1 MKLFTNKHPQ
11 AMKSTASS
19 LPLLA
24 TALLLALAPFARAQ
38 TPVAGAPPTIDYQ
51 GQVLDANGAVLAPT
65 TPTNYTMQFRIYNQQ
80 TGGTIVWAES
90 QVVTVDKGAFSVR
103 LGLGVPIPAVGGGNE
118 GTTTDLRASFNEKD
132 RFLGVT
138 VQIPGQAP
146 AEIIPRLAFL
156 SSPFAF
162 VAERAKSADSVV
174 QTSGNSSLGNTTVAS
189 LTSIGAITGSGA
201 ALTDLNGANIAPG
214 SVDVSKLAAAVAQSL
229 CPPGTISAYG
239 GATAPPGWFLCDGA
253 AVSRSTYPALF
264 ATIGLNY
271 GNGGGNATLFSVPD
285 LRGMFLRGMSGT
297 QGTSRDPDVAT
308 RTSLNGGAS
317 GNNLGSNQGF
327 AFQFSS
333 HGHGFQDN
341 YLGAQQPPVRPP
353 GHGPLN
359 FGAAPPGPYGVD
371 GSVIVPYGNLALYAV
386 GSGVFD
392 TQIGTSTET
401 RPRNIYVNYIIK
413 Q

>member
-1 MKLFTNKHPQ
+1 
-11 AMKSTASS
+11 
-19 LPLLA
+19 
-24 TALLLALAPFARAQ
+24 
-38 TPVAGAPPTIDYQ
+38 
-51 GQVLDANGAVLAPT
+51 
-65 TPTNYTMQFRIYNQQ
+65 MQFRIYNQQ

-174 QTSGNSSLGNTTVAS
+174 QTSGISSLGDTTVAS

-201 ALTDLNGANIAPG
+201 ALTNLNGANLTGA
-214 SVDVSKLAAAVAQSL
+214 SVDVSKLAAAVAQAL

-239 GATAPPGWFLCDGA
+239 GTSAPLGWLLCDGA
-253 AVSRSTYPALF
+253 SVSRSTYPALF

-297 QGTSRDPDVAT
+297 QGTSRDPDVAA

-327 AFQFSS
+327 AFQFSTHS
-333 HGHGFQDN
+333 HSFNDA
-341 YLGAQQPPVRPP
+341 YLAAYPSVNGGGVTAGGTSVR
-353 GHGPLN
+353 GW
-359 FGAAPPGPYGVD
+359 GVS
-371 GSVIVPYGNLALYAV
+371 GTVIEVSPEIQYILRTNTVSNVQL
-386 GSGVFD
+386 
-392 TQIGTSTET
+392 GTSTET
-401 RPRNIYVNYIIK
+401 RPSNIYVNYIIK